1 MVSFSWIL
9 KGRRDWTCGRR
20 RFSDGVG
27 GEEEVGVVHTIY
39 SMIMAQDHIHDKAY
53 SRGVN
58 SIRCAHHRH

>member
-1 MVSFSWIL
+1 
-9 KGRRDWTCGRR
+9 
-20 RFSDGVG
+20 VG